1 MLRWFEQLNI
11 HEMPVL
17 SIVMSTGINLS
28 TLPSLLIG
36 ASLVSCAHF
45 HDNKTK
51 LRDIR
56 MGCHGGPRLAST
68 NA

>member
-11 HEMPVL
+11 HELPVL
-17 SIVMSTGINLS
+17 SVEMSTGINLS
-28 TLPSLLIG
+28 TLPSLLID
-36 ASLVSCAHF
+36 ASLVSCARF

-56 MGCHGGPRLAST
+56 LGCHSGPRLAST